1 MPKLTIVQRRKSAAA
16 RFDEPPAP
24 QVMSTAVP
32 YQMLQVVPI
41 VNFRVGDYE
50 VGEGFCPRLWGHPG
64 IRY

>member
-1 MPKLTIVQRRKSAAA
+1 MPKLTIAQRRESAVV

-24 QVMSTAVP
+24 PVRSAAAP
-32 YQMLQVVPI
+32 YQRLQVVSI